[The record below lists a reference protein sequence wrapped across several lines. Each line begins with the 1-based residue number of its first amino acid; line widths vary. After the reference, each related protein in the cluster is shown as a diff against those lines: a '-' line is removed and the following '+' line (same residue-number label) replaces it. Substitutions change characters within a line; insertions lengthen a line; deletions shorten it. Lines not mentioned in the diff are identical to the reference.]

1 MPADPDHDWRAERAC
16 PICWTAFTPLSP
28 RHRYCSDRCRK
39 HAHLRRQTEPAPEN
53 QGREP
58 ESAPAPIAV
67 RACPHCGN
75 EVSIVALLTTP
86 EAARPALPEPGVIPL
101 RRA

>member
-1 MPADPDHDWRAERAC
+1 MPAELHPGWRAERSC
-16 PICWTAFTPLSP
+16 PICWTGFTPAGP

-39 HAHLRRQTEPAPEN
+39 TAHLRRQSKSRADADTGRPRPTPAPV
-53 QGREP
+53 
-58 ESAPAPIAV
+58 AV
-67 RACPHCGN
+67 RACPHCGH

-86 EAARPALPEPGVIPL
+86 EAARPPIPEPGVIPL